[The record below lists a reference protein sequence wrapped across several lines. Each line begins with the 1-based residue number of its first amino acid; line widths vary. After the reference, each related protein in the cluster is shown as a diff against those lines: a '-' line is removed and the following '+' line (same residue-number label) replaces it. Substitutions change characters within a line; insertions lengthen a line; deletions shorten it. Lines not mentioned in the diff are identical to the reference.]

1 MPSGKRETERKV
13 NAPVNTGPSP
23 NSDERV
29 NNPTEGADESARGS
43 GPLQWGPVREMMPSA
58 YRGDYYRPPPAFR
71 PEMDSVEWLERLEDF
86 LCLSRVPPSDR
97 GMAARYLLSDSVR
110 RELYPAG
117 QTRDDSFEEFRRRLL
132 DAYGPEESTGQ
143 QIERFHSLHQR
154 EGQTV
159 EQYAQ
164 EVAEVGRRAGVTERD
179 LVARFAGG
187 ITSKEAYLAIRLQEP
202 ATLTEARRLESARQ
216 NGKLMHQS
224 IPAHRQIAMNVS
236 ITRRK
241 ERTSLLGVAARY
253 NSVVLRLRK

>member
-1 MPSGKRETERKV
+1 MPSGKRDTERKV

-23 NSDERV
+23 DSDERV

-202 ATLTEARRLESARQ
+202 ATLVRRWHHFPDRPPL
-216 NGKLMHQS
+216 
-224 IPAHRQIAMNVS
+224 
-236 ITRRK
+236 
-241 ERTSLLGVAARY
+241 
-253 NSVVLRLRK
+253 

>member
-23 NSDERV
+23 DSDERV

-132 DAYGPEESTGQ
+132 DAYGPEESAGQ
-143 QIERFHSLHQR
+143 QIERFHSVHQR
-154 EGQTV
+154 EEQTV

-187 ITSKEAYLAIRLQEP
+187 ITSKEGP
-202 ATLTEARRLESARQ
+202 AQHTPEMREGHLARRGRPWANEPCKAPHRDRR
-216 NGKLMHQS
+216 G
-224 IPAHRQIAMNVS
+224 PAGEAATPPPSPSPAGGSGPANP
-236 ITRRK
+236 
-241 ERTSLLGVAARY
+241 GNAARGG
-253 NSVVLRLRK
+253 N